1 MRLFQQQKLLYA
13 AYKPY
18 QTLLIGYVLGLVIL
32 SLSRGFLFIWH
43 WDRVSAAGNVIELL
57 ALGLRADV
65 IQMGYLTLP
74 ILLMAPLLTHKF
86 GQNLWL
92 KIQVS
97 WLVLALSFLI
107 FMEAATPAFIL
118 QYDLRPNRLFIEYLN
133 HPQEVFSTL
142 WGGFKFWV
150 IASTLILA
158 LSVVLLIK
166 VARHLHAR
174 QKSKTFSFRAALI
187 LWPLLVVLEIVG
199 IRSTLAHR
207 PANPAFFAVTSDAL
221 VNDLIINSAYSVEYA
236 VYNLRHEA
244 DAAAIYGEMPI
255 DEMLAQVRAQ
265 PYLASKQFP
274 NPNYPTLHFNQ
285 ASVMTQKPKNI
296 VVILE
301 ESLGATFVESLGGIP
316 VTPNLEQLKSE
327 GWWFTH
333 LYATGT
339 RSVRGIEA
347 VISSFMP
354 TPARSTVKLSL
365 SQQNFYTA
373 ASLLAEQGY
382 FTEFL
387 YGGETHFDNMQSFFS
402 GNGFQSTLGIESI
415 KNPEFVGS
423 WGASDGDLFQLAH
436 QRFSELAET
445 DSPFFSLVFTS
456 SNHEPFEFPNGTI
469 EPYNQPLQSVE
480 NAVKYADYALGKFI
494 QQAKQSNYWE
504 DTIFLIVADHDTR
517 VYGDELVPIDKFHI
531 PGLILGHSLAPRI
544 VDSIT
549 SQIDLMPTVI
559 SLAGVSSLTP
569 ALGQDL
575 SSAEAPPANRAMMQ
589 FGSNYAWL
597 TDNTSV
603 ILTPNG
609 AITGYY
615 DFAEKRFVRGQ
626 QVEQSAVEKA
636 RAHALLPSWLYRN
649 RAYDTGCPSAV
660 EITQSGC

>member
-1 MRLFQQQKLLYA
+1 MRHIQHQKFLYA

-32 SLSRGFLFIWH
+32 SMSRGLLFIWH
-43 WDRVSAAGNVIELL
+43 WDRVSAAGNVAELL

-97 WLVLALSFLI
+97 WLVVALSFLI

-118 QYDLRPNRLFIEYLN
+118 QYDLRPNRLFIEYLRY
-133 HPQEVFSTL
+133 PQEVFSTL

-158 LSVVLLIK
+158 LSVVLLVK

-174 QKSKTFSFRAALI
+174 QQSMTFSFRAALM

-236 VYNLRHEA
+236 LYNLRHEA
-244 DAAAIYGEMPI
+244 DATAIYGDMP
-255 DEMLAQVRAQ
+255 LAEILTEVKAQ
-265 PYLASKQFP
+265 PHLAGKQFP
-274 NPNYPTLHFNQ
+274 STTYPTLHYNQ
-285 ASVMTQKPKNI
+285 ASVVTSKPKNI

-316 VTPNLEQLKSE
+316 VTPNLEQLKHE
-327 GWWFTH
+327 GWWFTR

-365 SQQNFYTA
+365 SQRNFYTA
-373 ASLLAEQGY
+373 ASLLAEHGY

-415 KNPEFVGS
+415 KNPQFVGS

-445 DSPFFSLVFTS
+445 DAPFFSLVFTS
-456 SNHEPFEFPNGTI
+456 SNHEPFEFPDNTI
-469 EPYNQPLQSVE
+469 EFYNQPQQSVE
-480 NAVKYADYALGKFI
+480 NAVKYADYALGQFI

-531 PGLILGHSLAPRI
+531 PGLILGHSIAPKM
-544 VDSIT
+544 VDAIT
-549 SQIDLMPTVI
+549 SQIDLLPTVI
-559 SLAGVSSLTP
+559 SLAGVSSFTP
-569 ALGQDL
+569 SIGQDL
-575 SSAEAPPANRAMMQ
+575 SSNEAPPANRAMMQ
-589 FGSNYAWL
+589 FGNNYAWL
-597 TDNTSV
+597 TDSSSA

-609 AITGYY
+609 AITGHY
-615 DFAEKRFVRGQ
+615 DFAAKRFVSDS
-626 QVEQSAVEKA
+626 QVQESVVKQAK
-636 RAHALLPSWLYRN
+636 AHALLPSWLYRN
-649 RAYDTGCPSAV
+649 KAYNTCQSDEGTS
-660 EITQSGC
+660 QSGC